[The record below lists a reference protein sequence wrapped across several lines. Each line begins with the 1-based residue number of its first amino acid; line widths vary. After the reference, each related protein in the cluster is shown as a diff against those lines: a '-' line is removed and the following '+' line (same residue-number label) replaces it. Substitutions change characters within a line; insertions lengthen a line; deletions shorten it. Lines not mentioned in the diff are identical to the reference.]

1 MSHIARQV
9 QWINIL
15 DGVRNA
21 RHMQGRRFLKGVYL
35 TAAEI
40 EAMHGTGPL
49 STCAYLWLRSWA
61 DIRTG
66 AVGQTRPISLGML
79 RAYCETHVSKG
90 AGVQLVQPSERNIRT
105 ALAGLERAGLLRRLS
120 GDRLCYRLL
129 LAQTL
134 PHAHSKPDAD
144 LTGQTAAKPDGV
156 DNSPDAW
163 PGAASDSSISVNA
176 TRYSPRAGRSYLT
189 HIRDQRIKPS
199 PDPAASLAM
208 EVQNVAPATAGRK
221 GRHAAIAALFR
232 EQGVVVGP
240 GHPVIADLAAI
251 NVSDAD
257 LLAAVELARQARE
270 AEGTGQPLNP
280 GFIRAKLRKAIEQKK
295 PTTVAWW
302 SSVPTMEAQARR
314 LNIPGA
320 RPGESLDE
328 FKARIWS
335 AARQDAVSIA

>member
-1 MSHIARQV
+1 M
-9 QWINIL
+9 
-15 DGVRNA
+15 
-21 RHMQGRRFLKGVYL
+21 KGVYL

-40 EAMHGTGPL
+40 EAMHGSGPL
-49 STCAYLWLRSWA
+49 SAYAYLWLRYWA

-66 AVGQTRPISLGML
+66 VVGQSRPISLGML
-79 RAYCETHVSKG
+79 RAYCETHVPKG
-90 AGVQLVQPSERNIRT
+90 AGVQIVQPSERNIRT

-120 GDRLCYRLL
+120 ADRLCYRLL

-134 PHAHSKPDAD
+134 PHAHSKPDAN
-144 LTGQTAAKPDGV
+144 LTGQSAAQPDGV
-156 DNSPDAW
+156 DNSPDAS
-163 PGAASDSSISVNA
+163 PGAVAGSLISMNA
-176 TRYSPRAGRSYLT
+176 TRYLQRTGRSYPS
-189 HIRDQRIKPS
+189 HSSDQRNKPS

-208 EVQNVAPATAGRK
+208 GGQNVAPVAAGRN

-295 PTTVAWW
+295 PVTVAWW
-302 SSVPTMEAQARR
+302 SSVPAMEAQARK

-335 AARQDAVSIA
+335 AAHQDAVSIA

>member
-1 MSHIARQV
+1 
-9 QWINIL
+9 
-15 DGVRNA
+15 
-21 RHMQGRRFLKGVYL
+21 MQRKHHLKGVYL

-49 STCAYLWLRSWA
+49 SAFAYLWLRSWA

-66 AVGQTRPISLGML
+66 VVGQTRPISLGML
-79 RAYCETHVSKG
+79 RAYCETHVPKG
-90 AGVQLVQPSERNIRT
+90 AGVQIVQPSERNIRT
-105 ALAGLERAGLLRRLS
+105 SLAGLERAGLLRRLP

-134 PHAHSKPDAD
+134 LHAHSKPDAD
-144 LTGQTAAKPDGV
+144 LTGQSAAQPDGV

-163 PGAASDSSISVNA
+163 PGATSGSSINLNA
-176 TRYSPRAGRSYLT
+176 TRYSPRAGRAYPT
-189 HIRDQRIKPS
+189 HNKDQRNKPS

-208 EVQNVAPATAGRK
+208 EAQNVAPVAAGRI
-221 GRHAAIAALFR
+221 GRHEAIAALFR

-257 LLAAVELARQARE
+257 LLVAVELARLARE

-302 SSVPTMEAQARR
+302 SSVPAMEACARE
-314 LNIPGA
+314 LNIPCA
-320 RPGESLDE
+320 RPGESMNE
-328 FKARIWS
+328 FKTRIV
-335 AARQDAVSIA
+335 AALPRGAAAA

>member
-1 MSHIARQV
+1 MAASGCSQCSHMP
-9 QWINIL
+9 
-15 DGVRNA
+15 G
-21 RHMQGRRFLKGVYL
+21 RHHLKGVYL
-35 TAAEI
+35 TATEI
-40 EAMHGTGPL
+40 DAMHGTGPL
-49 STCAYLWLRSWA
+49 SAFAYLWLRSWA

-66 AVGQTRPISLGML
+66 VVGQTRPISLGML
-79 RAYCETHVSKG
+79 RAYCETHVPKG
-90 AGVQLVQPSERNIRT
+90 AGVQVVQPSERNIRT
-105 ALAGLERAGLLRRLS
+105 ALAGLERAGLLRRLP

-144 LTGQTAAKPDGV
+144 LTGQSAAQPDGV

-163 PGAASDSSISVNA
+163 PGATSGSSISVNK
-176 TRYSPRAGRSYLT
+176 TRYSPRAGRSYPT
-189 HIRDQRIKPS
+189 HIRDQRNKTS

-208 EVQNVAPATAGRK
+208 EAQNVPPVAAGRNV
-221 GRHAAIAALFR
+221 RHEAIAALLR

-257 LLAAVELARQARE
+257 LLAAVDLARQARE

-295 PTTVAWW
+295 PATVAWW
-302 SSVPTMEAQARR
+302 SSVPAMEAQARR
-314 LNIPGA
+314 LSIPGA

-335 AARQDAVSIA
+335 ANSRVRAPA

>member
-1 MSHIARQV
+1 
-9 QWINIL
+9 
-15 DGVRNA
+15 
-21 RHMQGRRFLKGVYL
+21 LKGVYL

-49 STCAYLWLRSWA
+49 SAFAYLWLRSWA

-66 AVGQTRPISLGML
+66 VVGQSRPISLGML
-79 RAYCETHVSKG
+79 RAYCETHVPKG
-90 AGVQLVQPSERNIRT
+90 AGVQIVQPSERNIRT

-129 LAQTL
+129 LAQRL
-134 PHAHSKPDAD
+134 PNAHSKPDAD
-144 LTGQTAAKPDGV
+144 LTGQTAAQSDGV

-163 PGAASDSSISVNA
+163 PGAASGSSISMSS
-176 TRYSPRAGRSYLT
+176 TRYSPRAGRAYPT
-189 HIRDQRIKPS
+189 YIGVQRNKPS
-199 PDPAASLAM
+199 PDSAASLAM
-208 EVQNVAPATAGRK
+208 RIQNVASVPAFQND
-221 GRHAAIAALFR
+221 RHEAIAALFR

-295 PTTVAWW
+295 PATVAWW
-302 SSVPTMEAQARR
+302 SSVPAMEAQARK

-335 AARQDAVSIA
+335 ASRQDAVSIA

>member
-1 MSHIARQV
+1 M
-9 QWINIL
+9 
-15 DGVRNA
+15 
-21 RHMQGRRFLKGVYL
+21 KGVYL

-49 STCAYLWLRSWA
+49 STCAYIWLRSWA

-66 AVGQTRPISLGML
+66 VVGQTRPISLGML
-79 RAYCETHVSKG
+79 RAYCETHVPKG
-90 AGVQLVQPSERNIRT
+90 AGVQIVQPSERNIRT
-105 ALAGLERAGLLRRLS
+105 ALASLERAGLLRRLP

-134 PHAHSKPDAD
+134 PHALSKPDAD
-144 LTGQTAAKPDGV
+144 LTGQSAAKPDGV

-163 PGAASDSSISVNA
+163 PGAASGSSNSRNA
-176 TRYSPRAGRSYLT
+176 TRYSSRAGRAYPT
-189 HIRDQRIKPS
+189 YNGVQRNKPS
-199 PDPAASLAM
+199 PDSAASLAM
-208 EVQNVAPATAGRK
+208 RIQNVASVAAFQND
-221 GRHAAIAALFR
+221 RHEAIAALFR

-240 GHPVIADLAAI
+240 GHPVIADLAAN

-257 LLAAVELARQARE
+257 LLVAVELARQARE

-280 GFIRAKLRKAIEQKK
+280 GFIRAKLRKAIEQQK

-302 SSVPTMEAQARR
+302 SSVPAMEAQARR

-320 RPGESLDE
+320 RPGESMVE

-335 AARQDAVSIA
+335 AARRDAVSIA

>member
-1 MSHIARQV
+1 
-9 QWINIL
+9 
-15 DGVRNA
+15 
-21 RHMQGRRFLKGVYL
+21 LKGVYL
-35 TAAEI
+35 TAVEI
-40 EAMHGTGPL
+40 EAMHGSGPL
-49 STCAYLWLRSWA
+49 SACAYLWLRYWA

-66 AVGQTRPISLGML
+66 VVGQSRPISLGML

-90 AGVQLVQPSERNIRT
+90 AGVQIVQPSERNIRT

-120 GDRLCYRLL
+120 GDRLIFRLL

-134 PHAHSKPDAD
+134 PHDHSKPDAD
-144 LTGQTAAKPDGV
+144 LTGQSAAQPDRV
-156 DNSPDAW
+156 DNSPNAS
-163 PGAASDSSISVNA
+163 PGAASGSSISMIA
-176 TRYSPRAGRSYLT
+176 TRYSQRAGRSYPT
-189 HIRDQRIKPS
+189 HIRDQRNKPS
-199 PDPAASLAM
+199 PDSAASLAM
-208 EVQNVAPATAGRK
+208 EVQNVAPVAAGQN

-270 AEGTGQPLNP
+270 AEGTGQPLNL
-280 GFIRAKLRKAIEQKK
+280 GFIRAKLRKAIEQQK

-335 AARQDAVSIA
+335 ANSHVQAPA

>member
-1 MSHIARQV
+1 M
-9 QWINIL
+9 
-15 DGVRNA
+15 
-21 RHMQGRRFLKGVYL
+21 KGVYL
-35 TAAEI
+35 TATEI

-49 STCAYLWLRSWA
+49 SAFAYLWLRYWA

-66 AVGQTRPISLGML
+66 VVGQTRPISLGML
-79 RAYCETHVSKG
+79 RAYCETHVPKG
-90 AGVQLVQPSERNIRT
+90 AGVQIVQPSERNIRT

-120 GDRLCYRLL
+120 GDRLIFRLV

-144 LTGQTAAKPDGV
+144 LTGQSAAQSDGV

-163 PGAASDSSISVNA
+163 PGTASGSSRSMHA
-176 TRYSPRAGRSYLT
+176 TRYSPRAGRPYPA
-189 HIRDQRIKPS
+189 HIEDQRNKPS
-199 PDPAASLAM
+199 PDSAASFAM
-208 EVQNVAPATAGRK
+208 RIQNVASVAAVQND
-221 GRHAAIAALFR
+221 RHEAIAALFR

-257 LLAAVELARQARE
+257 LLAAVDLARQARE

-280 GFIRAKLRKAIEQKK
+280 GFIRANLRKAIEQKK
-295 PTTVAWW
+295 PATVAWW
-302 SSVPTMEAQARR
+302 SSVPAMEAQARK

-328 FKARIWS
+328 FKERIWS
-335 AARQDAVSIA
+335 AHSAGSRHP

>member
-1 MSHIARQV
+1 
-9 QWINIL
+9 
-15 DGVRNA
+15 
-21 RHMQGRRFLKGVYL
+21 LKGVYL

-40 EAMHGTGPL
+40 EATHGSGPL
-49 STCAYLWLRSWA
+49 SACAYLWLRYWA

-66 AVGQTRPISLGML
+66 VVGQSRPISLGML

-90 AGVQLVQPSERNIRT
+90 AGVQIVQPSERNIRT

-144 LTGQTAAKPDGV
+144 LTGQSAAQPDAV
-156 DNSPDAW
+156 DNSPDASL
-163 PGAASDSSISVNA
+163 GAASGSSTGLNA
-176 TRYSPRAGRSYLT
+176 TRYSPRTGRSYPT
-189 HIRDQRIKPS
+189 HIGVQRDKPS
-199 PDPAASLAM
+199 PDPAASIAM
-208 EVQNVAPATAGRK
+208 RAQNVAPVAAARN
-221 GRHAAIAALFR
+221 GRHTAIAALFR

-240 GHPVIADLAAI
+240 GHPVIVDLAAI

-280 GFIRAKLRKAIEQKK
+280 VFIRAKLRKAIEQKK
-295 PTTVAWW
+295 PATVAWW
-302 SSVPTMEAQARR
+302 SSVPAMEAQARR
-314 LNIPGA
+314 
-320 RPGESLDE
+320 
-328 FKARIWS
+328 
-335 AARQDAVSIA
+335 

>member
-1 MSHIARQV
+1 M
-9 QWINIL
+9 
-15 DGVRNA
+15 
-21 RHMQGRRFLKGVYL
+21 KGVYL
-35 TAAEI
+35 TTAEI
-40 EAMHGTGPL
+40 DAMYGSGPL
-49 STCAYLWLRSWA
+49 STCAYLWLRYWA

-66 AVGQTRPISLGML
+66 IVGQTRPISLGML

-90 AGVQLVQPSERNIRT
+90 AGVQIVQPSERNIRT

-120 GDRLCYRLL
+120 GDRLIFRLL

-134 PHAHSKPDAD
+134 PHVHSKPDAD
-144 LTGQTAAKPDGV
+144 LTGLSDAQPDGV
-156 DNSPDAW
+156 DNSPDALL
-163 PGAASDSSISVNA
+163 GAVSDLSISMNA
-176 TRYSPRAGRSYLT
+176 TRYTPRTGRSNPT
-189 HIRDQRIKPS
+189 HIRDQRNKPS
-199 PDPAASLAM
+199 PDPAASLVMGAPND
-208 EVQNVAPATAGRK
+208 VPVAAGRN
-221 GRHAAIAALFR
+221 GRHEAIAELFS

-240 GHPVIADLAAI
+240 GHPVIADLVAI

-295 PTTVAWW
+295 PATVAWW
-302 SSVPTMEAQARR
+302 SSVSAMEAQARK

-335 AARQDAVSIA
+335 AQSAGSRQP